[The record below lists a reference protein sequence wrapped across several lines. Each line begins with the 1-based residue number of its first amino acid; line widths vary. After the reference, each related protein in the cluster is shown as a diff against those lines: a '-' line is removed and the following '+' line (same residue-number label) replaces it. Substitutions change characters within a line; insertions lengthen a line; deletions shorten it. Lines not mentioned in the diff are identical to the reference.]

1 MKSIR
6 VADYE
11 SDRAESLQFILNAT
25 QREIALPRDLPHISR
40 PLLTAKKQSKNF
52 RPSFRK

>member
-25 QREIALPRDLPHISR
+25 QREIALPRDLPHKSR
-40 PLLTAKKQSKNF
+40 PFLTAKKQSKNF